1 MLVKSTTE
9 SLFGLCSLSKNY
21 VERTSG
27 NKNYS
32 HLLTYF
38 ADADYVKKCPKK
50 TKQTKNS
57 LVLNKRK
64 SIISEN
70 FKECCIFFVWSSV
83 ASYLYWKKHLRWQ
96 KNSQAFPF

>member
-32 HLLTYF
+32 HLLTYIV
-38 ADADYVKKCPKK
+38 DADYVKKCPKK

-64 SIISEN
+64 N
-70 FKECCIFFVWSSV
+70 FK
-83 ASYLYWKKHLRWQ
+83 L
-96 KNSQAFPF
+96 